1 MAEIIPDL
9 PVFDSAS
16 TVTGLDFMVR
26 SLLSMEANGT
36 VLKPEDVTA
45 GMTDEQKDI
54 FMARLQFHRSRQ
66 QQKRP

>member
-1 MAEIIPDL
+1 MTGITPDL

-26 SLLSMEANGT
+26 SLIRMEANGT

-54 FMARLQFHRSRQ
+54 FMARLRFHRSRQ

>member
-1 MAEIIPDL
+1 MAEIIPDH
-9 PVFDSAS
+9 PVFDPAC

-26 SLLSMEANGT
+26 SLIRMEANGT
-36 VLKPEDVTA
+36 VLKPEEVTA

-66 QQKRP
+66 QQKQP

>member
-26 SLLSMEANGT
+26 SLISMEANGT
-36 VLKPEDVTA
+36 VLKPEDETA

-54 FMARLQFHRSRQ
+54 FMARLRFHRSRQ
-66 QQKRP
+66 SQKHP